1 MGLPVI
7 VDVLSQG
14 LGILLKQQFGSLKSQ
29 MVDALPMNAAFL
41 MKNNLTKVALI
52 MHWSLLF
59 CFYMGLDSGEYM

>member
-29 MVDALPMNAAFL
+29 MVDALPKNAAFL
-41 MKNNLTKVALI
+41 IKNNLPKVTLI
-52 MHWSLLF
+52 MQW
-59 CFYMGLDSGEYM
+59 G